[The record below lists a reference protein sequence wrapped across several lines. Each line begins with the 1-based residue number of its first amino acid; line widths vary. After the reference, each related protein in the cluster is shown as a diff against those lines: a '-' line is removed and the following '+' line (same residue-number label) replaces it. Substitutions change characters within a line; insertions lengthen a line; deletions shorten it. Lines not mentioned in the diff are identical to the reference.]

1 MHNLSEEM
9 STAQHERAIRMG
21 EVRKRRVGRKKRER
35 ESREKRA
42 SSCTPPS
49 RASKHSRARPQNT
62 FFLSTPTSPPSLHK
76 NKTKTKKVEQST
88 RSTNRSFKKLIASNG
103 ATPELIYET
112 LCEQEVSL
120 VFTAHPTQA
129 LRQSLLKKYGAIR
142 KAMDRL
148 HNARMSPYERLECLE
163 DIKVQVQGA
172 WRTDEIRRQ
181 KPTPQAEM
189 RQGLSYF
196 HQTIAPALPLFYRR
210 IDTALAQ
217 IGQPRLPLDR
227 SLFRFGS
234 WMGGDRDGNPFVT
247 ADTTRD
253 VVIAVGF
260 WFRPFLS
267 FSLGLFL
274 FLRVLARF
282 ISASSSCALTESAL
296 SMRARLHGRK
306 RKSFFWG
313 RQWKRGEKSSER
325 EKQKQKLTL
334 SFASLREKKQ
344 TFIRPA
350 SPRST
355 NSSR

>member
-1 MHNLSEEM
+1 
-9 STAQHERAIRMG
+9 
-21 EVRKRRVGRKKRER
+21 
-35 ESREKRA
+35 
-42 SSCTPPS
+42 
-49 RASKHSRARPQNT
+49 
-62 FFLSTPTSPPSLHK
+62 
-76 NKTKTKKVEQST
+76 
-88 RSTNRSFKKLIASNG
+88 
-103 ATPELIYET
+103 
-112 LCEQEVSL
+112 
-120 VFTAHPTQA
+120 
-129 LRQSLLKKYGAIR
+129 
-142 KAMDRL
+142 MDRL

-163 DIKVQVQGA
+163 DIKAQVQGA

-196 HQTIAPALPLFYRR
+196 HETIAPALPLFYRR

-260 WFRPFLS
+260 WFRPFFS

-274 FLRVLARF
+274 FLRVLARI

-296 SMRARLHGRK
+296 SMRARLQGRK

-313 RQWKRGEKSSER
+313 RQWERGEKSNER

-344 TFIRPA
+344 TFTRPA

>member
-1 MHNLSEEM
+1 MRWEE
-9 STAQHERAIRMG
+9 ER
-21 EVRKRRVGRKKRER
+21 EEKEEKKRNS
-35 ESREKRA
+35 SRPRTEALDDDLKKKCVIRF
-42 SSCTPPS
+42 SL
-49 RASKHSRARPQNT
+49 
-62 FFLSTPTSPPSLHK
+62 FLNPVLLLLLPSPPLQPHSQ
-76 NKTKTKKVEQST
+76 VEQST
-88 RSTNRSFKKLIASNG
+88 RSTNRSFKKLISANG
-103 ATPELIYET
+103 ASPELIYQT

-142 KAMDRL
+142 RDMDRL

-163 DIKVQVQGA
+163 DIKAQVQGA

-196 HQTIAPALPLFYRR
+196 HATIAPSLPLFYRR

-253 VVIAVGF
+253 VVIAVRFFGF
-260 WFRPFLS
+260 
-267 FSLGLFL
+267 FSPLFSAFSFL
-274 FLRVLARF
+274 FISFLVLV
-282 ISASSSCALTESAL
+282 
-296 SMRARLHGRK
+296 
-306 RKSFFWG
+306 
-313 RQWKRGEKSSER
+313 
-325 EKQKQKLTL
+325 
-334 SFASLREKKQ
+334 
-344 TFIRPA
+344 
-350 SPRST
+350 
-355 NSSR
+355 